1 VGDAEVSP
9 EEEAEIEK
17 QMGQLA
23 ADPEPTVSTALR
35 WGRSQLDI
43 IRRAASLAGIPYQTY
58 LKEVAFRGALQDL
71 KAAREAGIELPKANT
86 PEGPADPGEVT
97 SNVGGEARHA
107 TGGGP
112 LFHPNRLDVS
122 RK

>member
-1 VGDAEVSP
+1 MTTSSNSRSGRRTTGFDGRYQVLGNAELAP

-17 QMGQLA
+17 QVAQLE

-43 IRRAASLAGIPYQTY
+43 VRRAASLAGIPYQTY

-71 KAAREAGIELPKANT
+71 KAARDAGVEIP
-86 PEGPADPGEVT
+86 PAGRR
-97 SNVGGEARHA
+97 A
-107 TGGGP
+107 
-112 LFHPNRLDVS
+112 
-122 RK
+122 